1 LRETTPHP
9 AAHWIDVAADEE
21 RYQVR
26 QAERL
31 IGASKCWLK
40 TTELVR
46 GEIRRALM
54 MSRTKL
60 FWLHAGAAVQRR

>member
-1 LRETTPHP
+1 MRETTPHP

-31 IGASKCWLK
+31 IGASECWLK
-40 TTELVR
+40 TTGLVR

-60 FWLHAGAAVQRR
+60 FRLHAGAAVQRR